1 MQEIRNIQILI
12 FLLLTLVL
20 GRENLQMSPVEI
32 SKGGVTYPLSKDT
45 EFEEYNGTFPDY
57 FLKEDCALKIEFSVD
72 DTTKTK
78 ALFLS
83 PNSYSTVI
91 TLNDLPVYSWGTLE
105 DIVSMT
111 NFGAETIVLGNLKN
125 GVNTVVVY
133 LHNDG
138 KIMPLPHVYIDS
150 YNTVA
155 KASTKQT
162 LFNLY
167 LVQAI
172 SLASLFAGLLFLGY
186 SFASGMDDRD
196 IFYFAFYA
204 FSIFMGYTHFVMN
217 SPVTNDLFWFKM
229 SRVGYILAPYFLFLF
244 ASEYTKMMNKRHW
257 KILLLFFT
265 IPSALF
271 FIESKSQGILGER
284 FSILSVLYIIPGLVL
299 SYVLMIK
306 YQIVSKSISN
316 QIILIGYTLFF
327 VAVFYD
333 ITHVV
338 VMKDPYAWVTPYGYF
353 TIIISIVS
361 ALALRYYYIHEDVLK
376 YKADLQMTNEALV
389 KANSSLLIESKSK
402 EDFFKAISHEFRTP
416 LHGMSGIIHNLI
428 ENSGKSDDNIK
439 EKHHIL
445 ASSFYRFEL
454 IVQNLLDYE
463 ALKADN
469 LDIRNNSFDPYD
481 TINSVLDMFEDSA
494 RTKDISLISL
504 VEPGS
509 IPAMLVGDNIRISL
523 VLKNLIQNA
532 IKFTGSGGV
541 SVNALYKSDILEIEV
556 ADTGCGIADTAIHSI
571 FKAFKQGTDPE
582 AFNQKYEGMG
592 LGLSIVDA
600 IVNAMG
606 GTISLS
612 SNEGKGSR
620 FTVSIPIKQAVHT
633 VDRTNNL
640 SILIV
645 DDNQIN
651 LSVAQ
656 MQVEK
661 FGCYTATAENG
672 QEAVEKAQDEQYDL
686 VLMDVQ
692 MPVMDGLE
700 ATRRIKALYPSLPI
714 VGITAN
720 AKKSEC
726 IEAGMDDVIFKPAS
740 TDTIFNIISRYAK
753 QVNSEVIV

>member
-1 MQEIRNIQILI
+1 MLNSRTCFLI
-12 FLLLTLVL
+12 ITLLLSVTYT
-20 GRENLQMSPVEI
+20 QDIITSYPVEI
-32 SKGGVTYPLSKDT
+32 SNVAVSYPIQEGVGFNEYRG
-45 EFEEYNGTFPDY
+45 EFPEY
-57 FLKEDCALKIEFSVD
+57 FLHEDCALRLRFTVS
-72 DTTKTK
+72 DTTENI

-91 TLNDLPVYSWGTLE
+91 TLNGIPTYSWGTLE
-105 DIVSMT
+105 DSVTMT
-111 NFGAETIVLGNLKN
+111 NFGAETVFLGNLQK
-125 GVNTVVVY
+125 GENTLLVY

-138 KIMPLPHVYIDS
+138 KVMPLPHFHLDS
-150 YNTVA
+150 YENVA
-155 KASTKQT
+155 KAATTQT

-186 SFASGMDDRD
+186 SFASGMEDRD

-204 FSIFMGYTHFVMN
+204 FSIFMGYSHFVMN
-217 SPVTNDLFWFKM
+217 SPITNDLFWFKV

-244 ASEYTKMMNKRHW
+244 ASEYTKTMKKLSW
-257 KILLLFFT
+257 KMLLLCFT

-271 FIESKSQGILGER
+271 FMESKSQGILGER

-306 YQIVSKSISN
+306 YHLKHKSLSTP
-316 QIILIGYTLFF
+316 IILIGFTLFF

-333 ITHVV
+333 IAHVV
-338 VMKDPYAWVTPYGYF
+338 MMRDPYAWITPYGYF
-353 TIIISIVS
+353 SIIISIVS

-376 YKADLQMTNEALV
+376 YKADLQASNEALV
-389 KANSSLLIESKSK
+389 QANSSLLVESKSK

-428 ENSGKSDDNIK
+428 DNSQIVNDAIR
-439 EKHHIL
+439 EKHNIL

-463 ALKADN
+463 ALKTDS

-481 TINSVLDMFEDSA
+481 TIENVLEIFEETAKS
-494 RTKDISLISL
+494 KDISLISL
-504 VEPGS
+504 VEPGA
-509 IPAMLVGDNIRISL
+509 IPAMLIGDSVRISL

-532 IKFTGSGGV
+532 VKFTNSGGV
-541 SVNALYKSDILEIEV
+541 SINAVYKRDTLIMEV
-556 ADTGCGIADTAIHSI
+556 ADTGCGIADTAVHSI
-571 FKAFKQGTDPE
+571 FKAFKQGSDQGS
-582 AFNQKYEGMG
+582 FKQKYEGMG

-600 IVNAMG
+600 IVDAMG
-606 GTISLS
+606 GTINLT

-620 FTVSIPIKQAVHT
+620 FTVSLPVKQAVHT
-633 VDRTNNL
+633 VGHSHDL

-661 FGCYTATAENG
+661 YGCNTTVAVNG
-672 QEAVEKAQDEQYDL
+672 QDALDKTQYEDFDL
-686 VLMDVQ
+686 ILMDVQ

-700 ATRRIKALYPSLPI
+700 ATRRIKKEKPELPI
-714 VGITAN
+714 IGITAN

-726 IEAGMDDVIFKPAS
+726 LEAGMDDVVFKPTS
-740 TDTIFNIISRYAK
+740 IETIFEIITRYTK
-753 QVNSEVIV
+753 NGVSV